1 MINIQDVTVPT
12 KGTGKYLNVT
22 VLSFNL
28 MPSNGISIYWSI
40 HSENVV
46 PDESEGAEE
55 GATISR
61 PGNMLLEGNL
71 SMPQEAYDQWGTDD
85 TYVTDWALTEL
96 GLTEVTE

>member
-28 MPSNGISIYWSI
+28 IPDNGISIYWSI

-46 PDESEGAEE
+46 PDISEDAEE
-55 GATISR
+55 GATISS
-61 PGNMLLEGNL
+61 PGATILEGNL
-71 SMPQEAYDQWGTDD
+71 SMSQELYDQWGTDD
-85 TYVTDWALTEL
+85 TYVTDWVLTEL